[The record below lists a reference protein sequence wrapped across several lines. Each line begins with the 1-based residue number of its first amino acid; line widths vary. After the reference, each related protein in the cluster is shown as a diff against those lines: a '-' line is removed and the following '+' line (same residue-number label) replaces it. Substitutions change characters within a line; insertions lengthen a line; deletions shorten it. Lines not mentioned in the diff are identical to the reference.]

1 VWQAL
6 HESLKDKNLTVIT
19 VAMDADPE
27 AARPFIED
35 AGSTHPSLIDRDHVV
50 AGLFNMVNVP
60 QAVWID
66 EDGRVVRPVETA
78 GIGENF
84 RDGLDRQTGA
94 MAPEAVAK
102 NDAIRSTYL
111 AALHDWADNGTAS
124 RHVLD
129 PAQARERVALPDANI
144 EEAHVNFRL
153 AQALLRRDRA
163 DEAQA
168 PVERARA
175 LHPASW
181 TIWRQTAAKNPRGLA
196 THPEFFARV
205 DAAPPGGFYAPVDM
219 DGMPE

>member
-6 HESLKDKNLTVIT
+6 HESLSDQGLTIIT

-27 AARPFIED
+27 AARLFIED
-35 AGSTHPSLIDRDHVV
+35 AGSTHLSLIDRDHVV
-50 AGLFNMVNVP
+50 AGIFNMVNVP

-78 GIGENF
+78 GMGENF
-84 RDGLDRQTGA
+84 RDGLDRKTGT

-102 NDAIRSTYL
+102 NDAIRETYL
-111 AALHDWADNGTAS
+111 AALRDWSAKGSAS
-124 RHVLD
+124 RHVLNA
-129 PAQARERVALPDANI
+129 AQARARVALPDANV
-144 EEAHVNFRL
+144 EEAHVHFRL

-163 DEAQA
+163 DEAAA
-168 PVERARA
+168 PVEQARA
-175 LHPASW
+175 LHPGSW

-196 THPEFFARV
+196 SHPEFFARV

>member
-6 HESLKDKNLTVIT
+6 HEKLGDQGLTVIT

-35 AGSTHPSLIDRDHVV
+35 AEPAHPSLIDRDHVV

-78 GIGENF
+78 GMGENF
-84 RDGLDRQTGA
+84 RHGLDRETGA

-102 NDAIRSTYL
+102 NDAIRNTYL
-111 AALHDWADNGTAS
+111 AALQDWAENGSSS

-129 PAQARERVALPDANI
+129 PAQARARVALPDANI
-144 EEAHVNFRL
+144 EEAHVHFRL
-153 AQALLRRDRA
+153 AQALLRRGRA
-163 DEAQA
+163 DEAAA
-168 PVERARA
+168 PVERARE
-175 LHPASW
+175 LHPGSW
-181 TIWRQTAAKNPRGLA
+181 SIWRQTAAKNPRGLA

-205 DAAPPGGFYAPVDM
+205 DAAPVGGFYAPVDM